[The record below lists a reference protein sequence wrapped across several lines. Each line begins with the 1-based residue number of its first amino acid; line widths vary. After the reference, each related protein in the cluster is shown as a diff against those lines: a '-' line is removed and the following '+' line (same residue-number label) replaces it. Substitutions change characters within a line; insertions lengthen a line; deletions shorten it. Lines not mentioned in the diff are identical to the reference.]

1 MEQLKMRKN
10 PAWLAVGLLLFAVL
24 GCNLSKN
31 TNTNT
36 NNSNSSSNNA
46 NAEDTQVESGSVI
59 KEIYMAKD
67 DGSGK
72 PGARTNKFET
82 SDRTIH
88 CVVTLNEA
96 KAGTDLK
103 FSWWIVDADGTQN
116 QKIKDI
122 DYVTKTLENVIR
134 GHLSLPQDWPTGKYK
149 VQIYINGNLDR
160 TVPYTVQ

>member
-1 MEQLKMRKN
+1 MRKH
-10 PAWLAVGLLLFAVL
+10 PAWLAVGLLIFAVL
-24 GCNLSKN
+24 ACNLGKN
-31 TNTNT
+31 KNT
-36 NNSNSSSNNA
+36 NNSNNTNNTNA
-46 NAEDTQVESGSVI
+46 NADAETPVESGSVI

-72 PGARTNKFET
+72 PGDHTTKFEPG
-82 SDRTIH
+82 DRTIH

-96 KAGTDLK
+96 KGGTDLK

-122 DYVTKTLENVIR
+122 DYVTKALENIIR

-149 VQIYINGNLDR
+149 VQIYVDGNLDR

>member
-1 MEQLKMRKN
+1 MRKH
-10 PAWLAVGLLLFAVL
+10 PAWFAVGLLIFAVL
-24 GCNLSKN
+24 ACNLGKNKN
-31 TNTNT
+31 TNISTS
-36 NNSNSSSNNA
+36 NNNNA
-46 NAEDTQVESGSVI
+46 NADDIQVESGSVI
-59 KEIYMAKD
+59 KDIYMAKD
-67 DGSGK
+67 DGGK
-72 PGARTNKFET
+72 PGTRTNKFQPG
-82 SDRTIH
+82 DRTIH

-96 KAGTDLK
+96 KAGTDMK

-149 VQIYINGNLDR
+149 VQIYVNGNLDK